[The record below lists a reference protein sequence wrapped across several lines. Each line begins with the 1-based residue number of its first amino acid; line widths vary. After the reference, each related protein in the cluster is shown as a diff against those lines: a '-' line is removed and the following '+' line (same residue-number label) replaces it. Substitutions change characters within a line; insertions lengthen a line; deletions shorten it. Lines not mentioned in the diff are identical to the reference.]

1 MPKNLSELNVLIAD
15 GEADICSIVKFA
27 LQALGISISFS
38 AADRQVT
45 LEQFHEFVDTFD
57 FIISDWMMPEMSG
70 LDFLQRGREHDTKVP
85 FVILTIINGKDH
97 IAKAAE
103 SGDTGFIGK
112 PFTLTDFQRHIR
124 RMTDRTKAV

>member
-70 LDFLQRGREHDTKVP
+70 LDFLQRSANTTPRCH
-85 FVILTIINGKDH
+85 
-97 IAKAAE
+97 
-103 SGDTGFIGK
+103 S
-112 PFTLTDFQRHIR
+112 
-124 RMTDRTKAV
+124 

>member
-45 LEQFHEFVDTFD
+45 LEQFHEFVDAFD

-70 LDFLQRGREHDTKVP
+70 LDFLQRVREHDTKVP

-103 SGDTGFIGK
+103 SVFNVH
-112 PFTLTDFQRHIR
+112 RHGLL
-124 RMTDRTKAV
+124 